1 MCICL
6 KIYILVRFMA
16 VISKMSLN
24 FGVTVRKNVYMTK
37 LMRHRKELWWK
48 RVSKSERNVV
58 FAIRRGA
65 AYDKQS
71 KYSRRYAMPL
81 SCKEKILSEEYVD
94 FVIDFPLD
102 EIFSSYREDLDY
114 CYQEIREGF
123 GIISINRNQLA
134 DTSLLSLD
142 YHYFPD
148 LLGLQQDEEE
158 NGTGQEIQ
166 LSGIEQEIRLSG
178 TEQEVQLSRTGQEK
192 QLSDTAQNN
201 TSQSV
206 QGVLFN
212 PEPLIASGITQVQDA
227 ALDLTGRGV
236 ILAFADTGINFEN
249 RVFRKEDGSSRILA
263 IWDQTLQDGEPP
275 EGFIIGTEYTRE
287 QINEALTQENP
298 RDYVKTIDEDG
309 HGTRLAALSA
319 GSIIDGGAG
328 YLSPAYNADI
338 LVVKLKPAK
347 QYLREYYQIPD
358 SATAYATSDIMMAIK
373 YLDSFARA
381 FRRPIVFCLG
391 MGSNYRDHEGNSVF
405 SRYLNTIASSQSRIM
420 VITGGNEGN
429 AAHHFAGDFTASITG
444 NGSQQEN
451 MEIFVSEGVEGFLLQ
466 IWTSAPTDISVSIR
480 TPGGEYVAPVS
491 VLFQENLRYRF
502 VFEETVITVYN
513 EYIAQGSGDA
523 LVLLRFEKPTPGIWT
538 VGVSDMGS
546 VPNTRFD
553 AWLPITDFMEERVYF
568 LESNPNITL
577 TAPAYVAD
585 AITVST
591 YNSANNSIYL
601 NSGRGYS
608 REGQMKPDFAA
619 PGVAITIAGNRLGRN
634 PLISTYTGASLAA
647 AITAGAA
654 AQFMQ
659 WAVVDGNAPFIRS
672 QELKN
677 YFIRGARREAS
688 DTYPNRIWG
697 YGRLDLYGTFVTL
710 RNN

>member
-1 MCICL
+1 
-6 KIYILVRFMA
+6 MA
-16 VISKMSLN
+16 
-24 FGVTVRKNVYMTK
+24 
-37 LMRHRKELWWK
+37 
-48 RVSKSERNVV
+48 
-58 FAIRRGA
+58 
-65 AYDKQS
+65 
-71 KYSRRYAMPL
+71 L
-81 SCKEKILSEEYVD
+81 SCKEKILSEDYVD
-94 FVIDFPLD
+94 WVIDFPLD
-102 EIFSSYREDLDY
+102 EIFSGDREKLDY
-114 CYQEIREGF
+114 CYQEIRDGF

-148 LLGLQQDEEE
+148 LLGLQQDEVAGSVGQEMQLAGAGQE
-158 NGTGQEIQ
+158 IQLTGTGQEIQ
-166 LSGIEQEIRLSG
+166 LYGIG
-178 TEQEVQLSRTGQEK
+178 
-192 QLSDTAQNN
+192 QNN
-201 TSQSV
+201 V
-206 QGVLFN
+206 QGMQFD
-212 PEPLIASGITQVQDA
+212 PDPLVASGITQVQDA

-263 IWDQTLQDGEPP
+263 IWDQTQQDGEPP
-275 EGFIIGTEYTRE
+275 EGFAIGTEYTRE
-287 QINEALTQENP
+287 QINEALMQENP
-298 RDYVKTIDEDG
+298 REYVKTVDEDG
-309 HGTRLAALSA
+309 HGTRLAALAA
-319 GSIIDGGAG
+319 GSRIEGGAG

-358 SATAYATSDIMMAIK
+358 SSTAYATSDIMMAIK

-420 VITGGNEGN
+420 VICGGNEGN
-429 AAHHFAGDFTASITG
+429 ASHHFAGSFMPSDNG
-444 NGSQQEN
+444 NGSEQEN
-451 MEIFVSEGVEGFLLQ
+451 MEIFVSEGVNGFLLQ
-466 IWTSAPTDISVSIR
+466 IWTAAPADISVSIR

-538 VGVSDMGS
+538 VGVSNMS
-546 VPNTRFD
+546 SISNARFD
-553 AWLPITDFMEERVYF
+553 AWLPITNFLEQPVYF
-568 LESNPNITL
+568 LEPNPNITL
-577 TAPAYVAD
+577 TAPSYVPD
-585 AITVST
+585 AITVAA
-591 YNSANNSIYL
+591 YNSFDNSIYQ

-608 REGQMKPDFAA
+608 REGQIKPDLTA
-619 PGVAITIAGNRLGRN
+619 PGVNITIAGNRLGQT
-634 PLISTYTGASLAA
+634 PLISAYTGASLAA

-659 WAVVDGNAPFIRS
+659 WAVVDENAPFIRS

-677 YFIRGARREAS
+677 YFIRGAAREPF

-697 YGRLDLYGTFVTL
+697 YGRLDLYGTFVVL